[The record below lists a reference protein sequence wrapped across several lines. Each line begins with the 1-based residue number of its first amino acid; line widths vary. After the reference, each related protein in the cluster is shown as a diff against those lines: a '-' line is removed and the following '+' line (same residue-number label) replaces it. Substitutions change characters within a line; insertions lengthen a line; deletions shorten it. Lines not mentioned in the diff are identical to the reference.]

1 MVFYPNPINVGL
13 KSAKSCG
20 DGYTINLLWHQAY
33 PSLYSNKIAYNIYYS
48 TIKEHVFSEGIKYV
62 SVDDLLEANI
72 IDLTPGQ
79 LYFFSI
85 RPVEYNPTTY
95 NLSTI
100 LPIAY
105 DNLRIIPFS
114 LLSSD
119 ITATDLTIPL
129 LDTYGF
135 PSEGIIIA
143 GAELINYTSANY
155 LLNELYVPDGET
167 TNAYLIEQIDGY
179 YSKSIGNDGYLI
191 GLSLID
197 TKAEAQNWKIEC
209 INIPLDGYGLFTAT
223 GSISGISMEGYTN
236 PYIWKSDGYVISD
249 GILQFS
255 ITQNTPFS
263 LGDYFIVKVGGSSF
277 VDGGRGYNNTIAS
290 IHTTSGSDGNITWSP
305 VISYFV
311 LGEEK
316 VYDRI
321 FMCQSRFEYPNFQR
335 TNTDGY
341 HQVTKDLLTT
351 DLSVSDEYNEDFP
364 PYDYSGYHRTD
375 PVQLIDGTC
384 VGSYIGGE
392 NGCIDKYGN
401 YQILRGFSLQDSNN
415 QRQELGLSVDGR
427 PAVLIK
433 RVRTGITCACYQPS
447 SEYPDDRCPLCF
459 AEGTL
464 INTKNGFVPIEKINK
479 GDFVLSGDG
488 TFKKVLN
495 TFSNDYVG
503 DLNSITTT
511 TTTNPILCTPEHQIF
526 KVKSNHYNKNGCGPN
541 SNCLKIIQRDY
552 KDKGS
557 VHKLTSGNWQA
568 RATAKNHNR
577 VSLGTFGS
585 KLEAQ
590 NAIRIYLQQHSVP
603 SHFISLDKAIN
614 ITNKDWLVNIWDRKV
629 DDVTFAKTPNEF
641 IGNSKNIV
649 FKVDE
654 GFCWIIGLY
663 LAEGSTGKRSINFAL
678 DKSEV
683 TYQNKILNYFSNYGY
698 NGKVYKTSENGVS
711 VEIYG
716 ASLSRWFS
724 NLFGKGCDNKK
735 ISNNLMNLSDNK
747 SQALINGIFDGD
759 GCKRDDELIQTSEIL
774 ALQISEILHRLGY
787 LPTIRKIVNKTKT
800 INGNLR
806 KTAYCISKGLTIDIK
821 QNRKGRWH
829 LNENYLTKVKRNES
843 IPYKGKI
850 YNLEVDGEHSYVVQN
865 ILVKNCYGTK
875 FVFGYEQYFNPR
887 RSDGRIL
894 VRPGPAD
901 EDLKMTESGLESEL
915 ILDFWTLTVPTIKDR
930 DIIIL
935 FDMDGNEEFR
945 YEVLSVTRNNTVLGL
960 QGGQKFK
967 AQRIRK
973 FDPAYQIRVFRD
985 SSMFPSQLNTSIGF
999 TTGILPHTH
1008 KITRNET
1015 DISNWSQTTSISRG
1029 HNHPVIYKN
1038 NILMVLSAVG
1048 HTHTIIV

>member
-62 SVDDLLEANI
+62 SVDDSLEANI

-85 RPVEYNPTTY
+85 RPVEYNPTAY
-95 NLSTI
+95 DLSAI

-114 LLSSD
+114 LLSND

-143 GAELINYTSANY
+143 GAESINYTSANY
-155 LLNELYVPDGET
+155 FLNELYVPDGET

-179 YSKSIGNDGYLI
+179 NYSKSIGNDGYLI

-197 TKAEAQNWKIEC
+197 TQAEAQSWKIEC

-223 GSISGISMEGYTN
+223 GSISGISMDGYTN
-236 PYIWKSDGYVISD
+236 PYIWKSDGYAISD
-249 GILQFS
+249 GTLQFS

-263 LGDYFIVKVGGSSF
+263 LGDYFIVEIGGSSF

-447 SEYPDDRCPLCF
+447 SEYPDDRCPLC
-459 AEGTL
+459 
-464 INTKNGFVPIEKINK
+464 
-479 GDFVLSGDG
+479 
-488 TFKKVLN
+488 
-495 TFSNDYVG
+495 
-503 DLNSITTT
+503 
-511 TTTNPILCTPEHQIF
+511 
-526 KVKSNHYNKNGCGPN
+526 
-541 SNCLKIIQRDY
+541 
-552 KDKGS
+552 
-557 VHKLTSGNWQA
+557 
-568 RATAKNHNR
+568 
-577 VSLGTFGS
+577 
-585 KLEAQ
+585 
-590 NAIRIYLQQHSVP
+590 
-603 SHFISLDKAIN
+603 
-614 ITNKDWLVNIWDRKV
+614 
-629 DDVTFAKTPNEF
+629 
-641 IGNSKNIV
+641 
-649 FKVDE
+649 
-654 GFCWIIGLY
+654 
-663 LAEGSTGKRSINFAL
+663 
-678 DKSEV
+678 
-683 TYQNKILNYFSNYGY
+683 
-698 NGKVYKTSENGVS
+698 
-711 VEIYG
+711 
-716 ASLSRWFS
+716 
-724 NLFGKGCDNKK
+724 
-735 ISNNLMNLSDNK
+735 
-747 SQALINGIFDGD
+747 
-759 GCKRDDELIQTSEIL
+759 
-774 ALQISEILHRLGY
+774 
-787 LPTIRKIVNKTKT
+787 
-800 INGNLR
+800 
-806 KTAYCISKGLTIDIK
+806 
-821 QNRKGRWH
+821 
-829 LNENYLTKVKRNES
+829 
-843 IPYKGKI
+843 
-850 YNLEVDGEHSYVVQN
+850 
-865 ILVKNCYGTK
+865 YGTK

-901 EDLKMTESGLESEL
+901 EDLKMTEAGLESEL

-1008 KITRNET
+1008 KIV
-1015 DISNWSQTTSISRG
+1015 ISEKIVSVNQINQTTAIAQG
-1029 HNHPVIYKN
+1029 HNHPIVNGI
-1038 NILMVLSAVG
+1038 VLEAVG
-1048 HTHTIIV
+1048 HTHTIILP